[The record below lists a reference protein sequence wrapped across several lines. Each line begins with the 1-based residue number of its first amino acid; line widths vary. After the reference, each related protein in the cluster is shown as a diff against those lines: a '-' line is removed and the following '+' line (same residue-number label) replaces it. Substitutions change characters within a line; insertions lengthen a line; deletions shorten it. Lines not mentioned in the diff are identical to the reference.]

1 LSSADWTSFNGRVP
15 STRTLT
21 INGTTQDLSA
31 DRTFTVSADNIYTA
45 NGTLTADRTVTNS
58 TFLLQF
64 KGGQEILANEQT
76 ALRLETSTTGKQL
89 LFSLNNLSG
98 KNWLIRSLADGQ
110 LDFRNI
116 TNTTTNLSLDGASA
130 DVTLYRNLKSSLN
143 HFFLGQGTFHR
154 SLTLGKTSVTAANY
168 SIAENGA
175 ETLIN
180 ADTGGLLRFRIAN
193 ADKMMLTNAGRLLL
207 GTTTE
212 STFLLDVNGTA
223 RVSGTLTFANT
234 TANVINVID
243 YGNGSGFAS
252 SGIKLLN
259 QTGFYSGFTYLSS
272 TGVSYLTYRQLYFA
286 GNQTEATAT
295 TANSH
300 AYFTLS
306 GIFTTNN
313 EINAVG
319 GITSSLYKFPSGN
332 NVASGIIQWPNV
344 GFKTGFKLLNATTA
358 LAAGFIYDGTSGPSY
373 LFGRGGQ
380 NFLVGIGVDDT
391 NMTISNATF
400 YIDATNKFIIN
411 KQTSINDA
419 SPSLSAIFNISS
431 TTQGFLPP
439 RMTSTQRNAIGSPA
453 QGLMLFDTTLN
464 KLCVYSGTS
473 WETITSV

>member
-1 LSSADWTSFNGRVP
+1 LSSADWTSFNGKISGSGVANQ
-15 STRTLT
+15 LT
-21 INGTTQDLSA
+21 YWNGTGSVTGSAGLTYVDSTGVMTLSKNQNETTKILISNTTSNTNSATQIL
-31 DRTFTVSADNIYTA
+31 FTSDALTGTGSLGKFSTGTTPFKTIAAKDYFIYNQSFGDISILNDFATGKIKFASGGSSTA
-45 NGTLTADRTVTNS
+45 QMTLTA
-58 TFLLQF
+58 
-64 KGGQEILANEQT
+64 
-76 ALRLETSTTGKQL
+76 
-89 LFSLNNLSG
+89 
-98 KNWLIRSLADGQ
+98 
-110 LDFRNI
+110 
-116 TNTTTNLSLDGASA
+116 
-130 DVTLYRNLKSSLN
+130 
-143 HFFLGQGTFHR
+143 
-154 SLTLGKTSVTAANY
+154 
-168 SIAENGA
+168 
-175 ETLIN
+175 
-180 ADTGGLLRFRIAN
+180 
-193 ADKMMLTNAGRLLL
+193 AGRLLL